1 MADLRNVTII
11 GAGPSGLYAGIL
23 LRRLLPQARV
33 RIFEQNPKGATFGF
47 GVVFSD
53 KALSFLQADDPETYA
68 LIVPEME
75 KWQDMALN
83 LPAGQVVLDGIGFT
97 AIGRLHLIE
106 LLTKRALDLGVEIEF
121 DHKITDVQTLPGDL
135 VIGADGLNSAIRGAM
150 EAQFRPQMAH
160 FDNHFAWFGAT
171 VPFDTLSQTFI
182 HTSHGPMNAH
192 HYRYA
197 PGKSTFIV
205 ECGPDTF
212 ESFGFGRMDE
222 TTSARHCAA
231 LFAEVLQGT
240 QLVVNK
246 SNWRRF
252 PRLWCENWVA
262 GRYVLLGDAAHT
274 AHFSIG
280 SGTRLA
286 FEDAIALVQALASHH
301 DLPQA
306 LHSYQHTRPPIAR
319 KIVEAANTSAQWYDG
334 FGQKMALAPLEFA
347 HDYLMR
353 SGRISDERL
362 QQIAPKFAQRY
373 MQHRAAAAPQ
383 SAT

>member
-1 MADLRNVTII
+1 MADLSNVTII

-68 LIVPEME
+68 LIVPHME

-97 AIGRLHLIE
+97 AIGRLHLIA
-106 LLTKRALDLGVEIEF
+106 LLTKRALDLGVEIAF
-121 DHKITDVQTLPGDL
+121 DHKIGDVEALEGDV
-135 VIGADGLNSAIRGAM
+135 VIGADGLNSVVRQAM
-150 EAQFRPQMAH
+150 AAQFRPHMAH
-160 FDNHFAWFGAT
+160 FNNHFAWFGANL
-171 VPFDTLSQTFI
+171 PFDTLSQTFI
-182 HTSHGPMNAH
+182 ETSQGPMNAH

-205 ECGPDTF
+205 ECGPETF
-212 ESFGFGRMDE
+212 ENFGFADMDE
-222 TTSARHCAA
+222 ATSARRCSAE
-231 LFAEVLQGT
+231 FADVLQGT

-246 SNWRRF
+246 STWRRF

-286 FEDAIALVQALASHH
+286 FEDAIALVQALAAHK
-301 DLPQA
+301 DLPHA
-306 LHSYQHTRPPIAR
+306 LESYQQTRPPIAR
-319 KIVEAANTSAQWYDG
+319 KIVDAANTSAQWYDG
-334 FGQKMALAPLEFA
+334 FGQKMALAPLDFA

-362 QQIAPKFAQRY
+362 QKIAPQFAQRY
-373 MQHRAAAAPQ
+373 MQHRAAAAAP
-383 SAT
+383 S

>member
-1 MADLRNVTII
+1 MADLSNVTII

-53 KALSFLQADDPETYA
+53 KALGFLQADDPETYA
-68 LIVPEME
+68 LIVPHME

-97 AIGRLHLIE
+97 AIGRLHLIA
-106 LLTKRALDLGVEIEF
+106 LLTKRALDLGVEIAF
-121 DHKITDVQTLPGDL
+121 DHKIGDVEALEGD
-135 VIGADGLNSAIRGAM
+135 VIIGADGLNSVVRQAM
-150 EAQFRPQMAH
+150 AAQFRPHMAH
-160 FDNHFAWFGAT
+160 FNNHFAWFGANL
-171 VPFDTLSQTFI
+171 PFDTLSQTFI
-182 HTSHGPMNAH
+182 ETSQGPMNAH

-205 ECGPDTF
+205 ECGPETF
-212 ESFGFGRMDE
+212 ENFGFADMDE
-222 TTSARHCAA
+222 ATSARRCSAE
-231 LFAEVLQGT
+231 FADVLQGT

-246 SNWRRF
+246 STWRRF

-286 FEDAIALVQALASHH
+286 FEDAIALVQALAPHK
-301 DLPQA
+301 DLPHA
-306 LHSYQHTRPPIAR
+306 LESYQQTRPPIAR
-319 KIVEAANTSAQWYDG
+319 KIVDAANTSAQWYDG
-334 FGQKMALAPLEFA
+334 FGQKMALAPLDFA

-362 QQIAPKFAQRY
+362 QKIAPQFAQRY
-373 MQHRAAAAPQ
+373 MQHRAAAAAP
-383 SAT
+383 S

>member
-1 MADLRNVTII
+1 MADLSNVTII

-33 RIFEQNPKGATFGF
+33 RIFEQNHKGATFGF

-68 LIVPEME
+68 LIVPHME

-97 AIGRLHLIE
+97 AIGRLHLIA
-106 LLTKRALDLGVEIEF
+106 LLTKRALDLGVEIAF
-121 DHKITDVQTLPGDL
+121 DHKIGDVEALEGDV
-135 VIGADGLNSAIRGAM
+135 VIGADGLNSVVRQAM
-150 EAQFRPQMAH
+150 AAQFRPHMAH
-160 FDNHFAWFGAT
+160 FNNHFAWFGANL
-171 VPFDTLSQTFI
+171 PFDTLSQTFI
-182 HTSHGPMNAH
+182 ETSQGPMNAH

-205 ECGPDTF
+205 ECGPETF
-212 ESFGFGRMDE
+212 ENFGFADMDE
-222 TTSARHCAA
+222 ATSARRCSAE
-231 LFAEVLQGT
+231 FADVLQGT

-246 SNWRRF
+246 STWRRF

-286 FEDAIALVQALASHH
+286 FEDAIALVQALAAHK
-301 DLPQA
+301 DLPHA
-306 LHSYQHTRPPIAR
+306 LESYQQTRPPIAR
-319 KIVEAANTSAQWYDG
+319 KIVDAANTSAQWYDG
-334 FGQKMALAPLEFA
+334 FGQKMALAPLDFA

-362 QQIAPKFAQRY
+362 QKIAPQFAQRY
-373 MQHRAAAAPQ
+373 MQHRAAAAAP
-383 SAT
+383 S

>member
-1 MADLRNVTII
+1 MADLSNVTII

-68 LIVPEME
+68 LIVPHME

-97 AIGRLHLIE
+97 AIGRLHLIA
-106 LLTKRALDLGVEIEF
+106 LLTKRALDLGVEIAF
-121 DHKITDVQTLPGDL
+121 DHKIGDVEALEGD
-135 VIGADGLNSAIRGAM
+135 VIIGADGLNSVVRQAM
-150 EAQFRPQMAH
+150 AAQFRPHMAH
-160 FDNHFAWFGAT
+160 FNNHFAWFGANL
-171 VPFDTLSQTFI
+171 PFDTLSQTFI
-182 HTSHGPMNAH
+182 ETSQGPMNAH

-205 ECGPDTF
+205 ECGPETF
-212 ESFGFGRMDE
+212 ENFGFADMDE
-222 TTSARHCAA
+222 ATSARRCSAE
-231 LFAEVLQGT
+231 FADVLQGT

-246 SNWRRF
+246 STWRRF

-286 FEDAIALVQALASHH
+286 FEDAIALVQALAAHK
-301 DLPQA
+301 DLPHA
-306 LHSYQHTRPPIAR
+306 LESYQQARSPIAR
-319 KIVEAANTSAQWYDG
+319 KIVDAANTSAQWYDG
-334 FGQKMALAPLEFA
+334 FGQKMALAPLDFA

-362 QQIAPKFAQRY
+362 QKIAPQFAQRY
-373 MQHRAAAAPQ
+373 MQHRAAEAAP
-383 SAT
+383 S

>member
-1 MADLRNVTII
+1 MADLSNVTII

-68 LIVPEME
+68 LIVPHME

-97 AIGRLHLIE
+97 AIGRLHLIA
-106 LLTKRALDLGVEIEF
+106 LLTKRALDLGVEIAF
-121 DHKITDVQTLPGDL
+121 DHKIGDVEALEGD
-135 VIGADGLNSAIRGAM
+135 VIIGADGLNSVVRQAM
-150 EAQFRPQMAH
+150 AAQFRPHMAH
-160 FDNHFAWFGAT
+160 FNNHFAWFGANL
-171 VPFDTLSQTFI
+171 PFDTLSQTFI
-182 HTSHGPMNAH
+182 ETSQGPMNAH

-205 ECGPDTF
+205 ECGPETF
-212 ESFGFGRMDE
+212 ENFGFADMDE
-222 TTSARHCAA
+222 AASARRCSAE
-231 LFAEVLQGT
+231 FADVLQGT

-246 SNWRRF
+246 STWRRF

-286 FEDAIALVQALASHH
+286 FEDAIALVQALAAHK

-306 LHSYQHTRPPIAR
+306 LESYQQTRPPIAR
-319 KIVEAANTSAQWYDG
+319 KIVDAANTSAQWYDG
-334 FGQKMALAPLEFA
+334 FGQKMALAPLDFA

-362 QQIAPKFAQRY
+362 QKIAPQFAQRY
-373 MQHRAAAAPQ
+373 MQHRAAAAAP
-383 SAT
+383 S

>member
-1 MADLRNVTII
+1 MADLSNVTII

-68 LIVPEME
+68 LIVPHME

-97 AIGRLHLIE
+97 AIGRLHLIA
-106 LLTKRALDLGVEIEF
+106 LLTKRALDLGVEIAF
-121 DHKITDVQTLPGDL
+121 DHKIGDVEALEGD
-135 VIGADGLNSAIRGAM
+135 VIIGADGLNSVVRQAM
-150 EAQFRPQMAH
+150 AAQFRPHMAH
-160 FDNHFAWFGAT
+160 FNNHFAWFGANL
-171 VPFDTLSQTFI
+171 PFDTLSQTFI
-182 HTSHGPMNAH
+182 ETSQGPMNAH

-205 ECGPDTF
+205 ECGPETF
-212 ESFGFGRMDE
+212 ENFGFADMDE
-222 TTSARHCAA
+222 ATSARRCSAE
-231 LFAEVLQGT
+231 FADVLQGT
-240 QLVVNK
+240 QLVVNT
-246 SNWRRF
+246 STWRRF

-286 FEDAIALVQALASHH
+286 FEDAIALVQALAAHK
-301 DLPQA
+301 DLPHA
-306 LHSYQHTRPPIAR
+306 LESYQQTRPPIAR
-319 KIVEAANTSAQWYDG
+319 KIVDAANTSAQWYDG
-334 FGQKMALAPLEFA
+334 FGQKMALAPLDFA

-362 QQIAPKFAQRY
+362 QKIAPQFAQRY
-373 MQHRAAAAPQ
+373 MQHRAAAAAP
-383 SAT
+383 S

>member
-1 MADLRNVTII
+1 MADLSNVTII

-68 LIVPEME
+68 LIVPHME

-97 AIGRLHLIE
+97 AIGRLHLIA
-106 LLTKRALDLGVEIEF
+106 LLTKRALDLGVEIAF
-121 DHKITDVQTLPGDL
+121 DHKIGDVEALEGD
-135 VIGADGLNSAIRGAM
+135 VIIGADGLNSVVRQAM
-150 EAQFRPQMAH
+150 AAQFRPHMAH
-160 FDNHFAWFGAT
+160 FNNHFAWFGANL
-171 VPFDTLSQTFI
+171 PFDTLSQTFI
-182 HTSHGPMNAH
+182 ETSQGPMNAH

-205 ECGPDTF
+205 ECGPETF
-212 ESFGFGRMDE
+212 ENFGFADMDE
-222 TTSARHCAA
+222 ATSAHRCSAE
-231 LFAEVLQGT
+231 FADVLQGT

-246 SNWRRF
+246 STWRRF

-286 FEDAIALVQALASHH
+286 FEDAIALVQALAAHK

-306 LHSYQHTRPPIAR
+306 LESYQQTRPPIAR
-319 KIVEAANTSAQWYDG
+319 KIVDAANTSAQWYDG
-334 FGQKMALAPLEFA
+334 FSQKMALAPLDFA

-362 QQIAPKFAQRY
+362 QKIAPQFAQRY
-373 MQHRAAAAPQ
+373 MQHRAAAAAP
-383 SAT
+383 S

>member
-1 MADLRNVTII
+1 MADLSNVTII

-68 LIVPEME
+68 LIVPHME

-97 AIGRLHLIE
+97 AIGRLHLIA
-106 LLTKRALDLGVEIEF
+106 LLTKRALDLGVEIAF
-121 DHKITDVQTLPGDL
+121 DHKIGDVEALEGD
-135 VIGADGLNSAIRGAM
+135 VIIGADGLNSVVRQAM
-150 EAQFRPQMAH
+150 AAQFRPHMAH
-160 FDNHFAWFGAT
+160 FNNHFAWFGANL
-171 VPFDTLSQTFI
+171 PFDTLSQTFI
-182 HTSHGPMNAH
+182 ETSQGPMNAH

-205 ECGPDTF
+205 ECGPETF
-212 ESFGFGRMDE
+212 ENFGFADMDE
-222 TTSARHCAA
+222 ATSARRCSAE
-231 LFAEVLQGT
+231 FADVLQGT

-246 SNWRRF
+246 STWRRF
-252 PRLWCENWVA
+252 PRLWSENWVA

-286 FEDAIALVQALASHH
+286 FEDAIALVQALAAHK
-301 DLPQA
+301 DLPHA
-306 LHSYQHTRPPIAR
+306 LESYQQTRPPIAR
-319 KIVEAANTSAQWYDG
+319 KIVDAANTSAQWYDG
-334 FGQKMALAPLEFA
+334 FGQKMALAPLDFA

-362 QQIAPKFAQRY
+362 QKIAPQFAQRY
-373 MQHRAAAAPQ
+373 MQHRAAAAAP
-383 SAT
+383 S

>member
-1 MADLRNVTII
+1 MADLSNVTII

-68 LIVPEME
+68 LIVPHME

-97 AIGRLHLIE
+97 AIGRLHLIA
-106 LLTKRALDLGVEIEF
+106 LLTKRALDLGVEIAF
-121 DHKITDVQTLPGDL
+121 DHKIGDVEALEGD
-135 VIGADGLNSAIRGAM
+135 VIIGADGLNSVVRQAM
-150 EAQFRPQMAH
+150 AAQFRPHMAH
-160 FDNHFAWFGAT
+160 FNNHFAWFGANL
-171 VPFDTLSQTFI
+171 PFDTLSQTFI
-182 HTSHGPMNAH
+182 ETSQGPMNAH

-205 ECGPDTF
+205 ECGPETF
-212 ESFGFGRMDE
+212 ENFGFADMDE
-222 TTSARHCAA
+222 ATSARRCSAE
-231 LFAEVLQGT
+231 FADVLQGT

-246 SNWRRF
+246 STWRRF

-286 FEDAIALVQALASHH
+286 FEDAIALVQALAAHK

-306 LHSYQHTRPPIAR
+306 LESYQQTRPPIAR
-319 KIVEAANTSAQWYDG
+319 KIVDAANTSAQWYDG
-334 FGQKMALAPLEFA
+334 FGQKMALAPLDFA

-362 QQIAPKFAQRY
+362 QKIAPQFAQRY
-373 MQHRAAAAPQ
+373 MQHRAAAAAP
-383 SAT
+383 S

>member
-1 MADLRNVTII
+1 MADLSNVTII

-68 LIVPEME
+68 LIVPHME

-83 LPAGQVVLDGIGFT
+83 LPAGQMVLDGIGFT
-97 AIGRLHLIE
+97 AIGRLHLIA
-106 LLTKRALDLGVEIEF
+106 LLTKRALDLGVEIAF
-121 DHKITDVQTLPGDL
+121 DHKIGDVEALEGD
-135 VIGADGLNSAIRGAM
+135 VIIGADGLNSVVRQAM
-150 EAQFRPQMAH
+150 AAQFRPHMAH
-160 FDNHFAWFGAT
+160 FNNHFAWFGANL
-171 VPFDTLSQTFI
+171 PFDTLSQTFI
-182 HTSHGPMNAH
+182 ETSQGPMNAH

-205 ECGPDTF
+205 ECGPETF
-212 ESFGFGRMDE
+212 ENFGFADMDE
-222 TTSARHCAA
+222 ATSARRCSAE
-231 LFAEVLQGT
+231 FADVLQGT

-246 SNWRRF
+246 STWRRF

-286 FEDAIALVQALASHH
+286 FEDAIALVQALAAHK
-301 DLPQA
+301 DLPHA
-306 LHSYQHTRPPIAR
+306 LESYQQTRPPIAR
-319 KIVEAANTSAQWYDG
+319 KIVDAANTSAQWYDG
-334 FGQKMALAPLEFA
+334 FGQKMALAPLDFA

-362 QQIAPKFAQRY
+362 QKIAPQFAQRY
-373 MQHRAAAAPQ
+373 MQHRAAAAAP
-383 SAT
+383 S

>member
-1 MADLRNVTII
+1 MADLSNVTII

-53 KALSFLQADDPETYA
+53 KALGFLQADDPETYA
-68 LIVPEME
+68 LIVPHME

-97 AIGRLHLIE
+97 AIGRLHLIA
-106 LLTKRALDLGVEIEF
+106 LLTKRALDLGVEIAF
-121 DHKITDVQTLPGDL
+121 DHKIGDVEALEGD
-135 VIGADGLNSAIRGAM
+135 VIIGADGLNSVVRQAM
-150 EAQFRPQMAH
+150 AAQFRPHMAH
-160 FDNHFAWFGAT
+160 FNNHFAWFGANL
-171 VPFDTLSQTFI
+171 PFDTLSQTFI
-182 HTSHGPMNAH
+182 ETSQGPMNAH

-205 ECGPDTF
+205 ECGPETF
-212 ESFGFGRMDE
+212 ENFGFADMDE
-222 TTSARHCAA
+222 ATSARRCSAE
-231 LFAEVLQGT
+231 FADVLQGT

-246 SNWRRF
+246 STWRRF

-286 FEDAIALVQALASHH
+286 FEDAIALVQALAAHK
-301 DLPQA
+301 DLPHA
-306 LHSYQHTRPPIAR
+306 LESYQQTRPPIAR
-319 KIVEAANTSAQWYDG
+319 KIVDAANTSAQWYDG
-334 FGQKMALAPLEFA
+334 FGQKMALAPLDFA

-362 QQIAPKFAQRY
+362 QKIAPQFAQRY
-373 MQHRAAAAPQ
+373 MQHRAAAAAP
-383 SAT
+383 S

>member
-1 MADLRNVTII
+1 MADLCNVTII

-68 LIVPEME
+68 LIVPHME

-106 LLTKRALDLGVEIEF
+106 LLTKRALDLGVDIAF
-121 DHKITDVQTLPGDL
+121 DHKIGDVEALEGD
-135 VIGADGLNSAIRGAM
+135 VIIGADGLNSVIRQAM
-150 EAQFRPQMAH
+150 AAQFRPHMAH
-160 FDNHFAWFGAT
+160 FNNHFAWFGANL
-171 VPFDTLSQTFI
+171 PFDTLSQTFI
-182 HTSHGPMNAH
+182 ETSQGPMNAH

-205 ECGPDTF
+205 ECGPETF
-212 ESFGFGRMDE
+212 ENFGFADMDE
-222 TTSARHCAA
+222 ATSARRCSAE
-231 LFAEVLQGT
+231 FADVLQGT

-246 SNWRRF
+246 STWRRF

-286 FEDAIALVQALASHH
+286 FEDAIALVQALAAHK

-306 LHSYQHTRPPIAR
+306 LESYQQTRPPIAR
-319 KIVEAANTSAQWYDG
+319 KIVDAANTSAQWYDG
-334 FGQKMALAPLEFA
+334 FGQKMALAPLDFA

-362 QQIAPKFAQRY
+362 QKIAPQFAQRY
-373 MQHRAAAAPQ
+373 MQHRAAAAAP
-383 SAT
+383 S

>member
-1 MADLRNVTII
+1 MADLSNVTII

-68 LIVPEME
+68 LIVPHME

-97 AIGRLHLIE
+97 AIGRLHLIA
-106 LLTKRALDLGVEIEF
+106 LLTKRALDLGVEIAF
-121 DHKITDVQTLPGDL
+121 DHKIGDVEALEGD
-135 VIGADGLNSAIRGAM
+135 VIIGADGLNSVVRQAM
-150 EAQFRPQMAH
+150 AAQFRPHMAH
-160 FDNHFAWFGAT
+160 FNNHFAWFGANL
-171 VPFDTLSQTFI
+171 PFDTLSQTFI
-182 HTSHGPMNAH
+182 ETSQGPMNAH

-205 ECGPDTF
+205 ECGPETF
-212 ESFGFGRMDE
+212 ENFGFADMDE
-222 TTSARHCAA
+222 ATSARRCSAE
-231 LFAEVLQGT
+231 FADVLQGT

-246 SNWRRF
+246 STWRRF

-286 FEDAIALVQALASHH
+286 FEDAIALVQALAAHK
-301 DLPQA
+301 DLPHA
-306 LHSYQHTRPPIAR
+306 LESYQQTRPPIAR
-319 KIVEAANTSAQWYDG
+319 KIVDAANTSAQWYDG
-334 FGQKMALAPLEFA
+334 FGQKMALAPLDFA

-362 QQIAPKFAQRY
+362 QKIAPQFAQRY
-373 MQHRAAAAPQ
+373 MQHRAAAAAP
-383 SAT
+383 S

>member
-1 MADLRNVTII
+1 MADLSNVTIV

-68 LIVPEME
+68 LIVPHME

-97 AIGRLHLIE
+97 AIGRLHLIA
-106 LLTKRALDLGVEIEF
+106 LLTKRALDLGVEIAF
-121 DHKITDVQTLPGDL
+121 DHKIGDVEALEGD
-135 VIGADGLNSAIRGAM
+135 VIIGADGLNSVVRQAM
-150 EAQFRPQMAH
+150 AAQFRPHMAH
-160 FDNHFAWFGAT
+160 FNNHFAWFGANL
-171 VPFDTLSQTFI
+171 PFDTLSQTFI
-182 HTSHGPMNAH
+182 ETSQGPMNAH

-205 ECGPDTF
+205 ECGPETF
-212 ESFGFGRMDE
+212 ENFGFADMDE
-222 TTSARHCAA
+222 ATSARRCSAE
-231 LFAEVLQGT
+231 FADVLQGT

-246 SNWRRF
+246 STWRRF

-286 FEDAIALVQALASHH
+286 FEDAIALVQALAAHK
-301 DLPQA
+301 DLPHA
-306 LHSYQHTRPPIAR
+306 LESYQQTRPPIAR
-319 KIVEAANTSAQWYDG
+319 KIVDAANTSAQWYDG
-334 FGQKMALAPLEFA
+334 FGQKMALAPLDFA

-362 QQIAPKFAQRY
+362 QKIAPQFAQRY
-373 MQHRAAAAPQ
+373 MQHRAAAAAP
-383 SAT
+383 S

>member
-1 MADLRNVTII
+1 MADLSNVTII

-68 LIVPEME
+68 LIVPHME

-97 AIGRLHLIE
+97 AIGRLHLIA
-106 LLTKRALDLGVEIEF
+106 LLTKRALDLGVEIAF
-121 DHKITDVQTLPGDL
+121 DHKIGDVEALEGD
-135 VIGADGLNSAIRGAM
+135 VIIGADGLNSVVRQAM
-150 EAQFRPQMAH
+150 AAQFRPHMAH
-160 FDNHFAWFGAT
+160 FNNHFAWFGANL
-171 VPFDTLSQTFI
+171 PFDTLSQTFI
-182 HTSHGPMNAH
+182 ETSQGPMNAH

-205 ECGPDTF
+205 ECGPETF
-212 ESFGFGRMDE
+212 ENFGFADMDE
-222 TTSARHCAA
+222 ATSARRCSAE
-231 LFAEVLQGT
+231 FAEVLQGT

-246 SNWRRF
+246 STWRRF

-286 FEDAIALVQALASHH
+286 FEDAIALVQALAAHK
-301 DLPQA
+301 DLPHA
-306 LHSYQHTRPPIAR
+306 LESYQQTRPPIAR
-319 KIVEAANTSAQWYDG
+319 KIVDAANTSAQWYDG
-334 FGQKMALAPLEFA
+334 FGQKMALAPLDFA

-362 QQIAPKFAQRY
+362 QKIAPQFAQRY
-373 MQHRAAAAPQ
+373 MQHRAAAAAP
-383 SAT
+383 S

>member
-1 MADLRNVTII
+1 MADLSNVTII

-68 LIVPEME
+68 LIVPHME

-97 AIGRLHLIE
+97 AIGRLHLIA
-106 LLTKRALDLGVEIEF
+106 LLTKRALDLGVEIAF
-121 DHKITDVQTLPGDL
+121 DHKIGDVEALEGD
-135 VIGADGLNSAIRGAM
+135 VIIGADGLNSVVRQAM
-150 EAQFRPQMAH
+150 AAQFRPHMAH
-160 FDNHFAWFGAT
+160 FNNHFAWFGANL
-171 VPFDTLSQTFI
+171 PFDTLSQTFI
-182 HTSHGPMNAH
+182 ETSQGPMNAH

-205 ECGPDTF
+205 ECGPETF
-212 ESFGFGRMDE
+212 ENFGFADMDE
-222 TTSARHCAA
+222 ATSARRCSAE
-231 LFAEVLQGT
+231 FADVLQGT

-246 SNWRRF
+246 STWRRF

-286 FEDAIALVQALASHH
+286 FEDAIALVQALAAHK
-301 DLPQA
+301 DLPHA
-306 LHSYQHTRPPIAR
+306 LESYQQARSPIAR
-319 KIVEAANTSAQWYDG
+319 KIVDAANTSAQWYDG
-334 FGQKMALAPLEFA
+334 FGQKMALAPLDFA

-362 QQIAPKFAQRY
+362 QKIAPQFAQRY
-373 MQHRAAAAPQ
+373 MQHRAAAAAP
-383 SAT
+383 S

>member
-1 MADLRNVTII
+1 MADLSNVTII

-68 LIVPEME
+68 LIVPHME

-97 AIGRLHLIE
+97 AIGRLHLIA
-106 LLTKRALDLGVEIEF
+106 LLTKRALDLGVEIAF
-121 DHKITDVQTLPGDL
+121 DHKIGDVEALEGD
-135 VIGADGLNSAIRGAM
+135 VIIGADGLNSVVRQAM
-150 EAQFRPQMAH
+150 AAQFRPHMAH
-160 FDNHFAWFGAT
+160 FNNHFAWFGANL
-171 VPFDTLSQTFI
+171 PFDTLSQTFI
-182 HTSHGPMNAH
+182 ETSQGPMNAH

-205 ECGPDTF
+205 ECGPETF
-212 ESFGFGRMDE
+212 ENFGFADMDE
-222 TTSARHCAA
+222 ATSAHRCSAE
-231 LFAEVLQGT
+231 FADVLQGT

-246 SNWRRF
+246 STWRRF

-286 FEDAIALVQALASHH
+286 FEDAIALVQALAAHK
-301 DLPQA
+301 DLPHA
-306 LHSYQHTRPPIAR
+306 LESYQQTRPPIAR
-319 KIVEAANTSAQWYDG
+319 KIVDAANTSAQWYDG
-334 FGQKMALAPLEFA
+334 FGQKMALAPLDFA

-362 QQIAPKFAQRY
+362 QKIAPQFAQRY
-373 MQHRAAAAPQ
+373 MQHRAAAAAP
-383 SAT
+383 S

>member
-1 MADLRNVTII
+1 MADLSNVTII

-68 LIVPEME
+68 LIVPHME

-97 AIGRLHLIE
+97 AIGRLHLIA
-106 LLTKRALDLGVEIEF
+106 LLTKRALDLGVEIAF
-121 DHKITDVQTLPGDL
+121 DHKIGDVEALEGD
-135 VIGADGLNSAIRGAM
+135 VIIGADGLNSVVRQAM
-150 EAQFRPQMAH
+150 AAQFHPHMAH
-160 FDNHFAWFGAT
+160 FNNHFAWFGANL
-171 VPFDTLSQTFI
+171 PFDTLSQTFI
-182 HTSHGPMNAH
+182 ETSQGPMNAH

-205 ECGPDTF
+205 ECGPETF
-212 ESFGFGRMDE
+212 ENFGFADMDE
-222 TTSARHCAA
+222 ATSARRCSAE
-231 LFAEVLQGT
+231 FADVLQGT

-246 SNWRRF
+246 STWRRF

-286 FEDAIALVQALASHH
+286 FEDAIALVQALAAHK
-301 DLPQA
+301 DLPHA
-306 LHSYQHTRPPIAR
+306 LESYQQTRPPIAR
-319 KIVEAANTSAQWYDG
+319 KIVDAANTSAQWYDG
-334 FGQKMALAPLEFA
+334 FGQKMALAPLDFA

-362 QQIAPKFAQRY
+362 QKIAPQFAQRY
-373 MQHRAAAAPQ
+373 MQHRAAAAAP
-383 SAT
+383 S

>member
-1 MADLRNVTII
+1 MADLSNVTII

-68 LIVPEME
+68 LIVPHVE

-106 LLTKRALDLGVEIEF
+106 LLTKRALDLGVEIAF
-121 DHKITDVQTLPGDL
+121 DHKIGDVEALEGD
-135 VIGADGLNSAIRGAM
+135 VIIGADGLNSVVRQAM
-150 EAQFRPQMAH
+150 AAQFRPHMAH
-160 FDNHFAWFGAT
+160 FNNHFAWFGANL
-171 VPFDTLSQTFI
+171 PFDTLSQTFI
-182 HTSHGPMNAH
+182 ETSQGPMNAH

-205 ECGPDTF
+205 ECGPETF
-212 ESFGFGRMDE
+212 ENFGFADMDE
-222 TTSARHCAA
+222 ATSARRCSA
-231 LFAEVLQGT
+231 LFADVLQGT

-246 SNWRRF
+246 STWRRF

-286 FEDAIALVQALASHH
+286 FEDAIALVQALAAHKDLSH
-301 DLPQA
+301 A
-306 LHSYQHTRPPIAR
+306 LESYQQTRPPIAR
-319 KIVEAANTSAQWYDG
+319 KIVDAANTSAQWYDG
-334 FGQKMALAPLEFA
+334 FGQKMALAPLDFA
-347 HDYLMR
+347 QDYLMR

-362 QQIAPKFAQRY
+362 QKIAPQFAQRY
-373 MQHRAAAAPQ
+373 MQHRAAAA
-383 SAT
+383 ATA

>member
-1 MADLRNVTII
+1 MADLSNVTII

-68 LIVPEME
+68 LIVPHME

-97 AIGRLHLIE
+97 AIGRLHLIA
-106 LLTKRALDLGVEIEF
+106 LLTKRALDLGVEIAF
-121 DHKITDVQTLPGDL
+121 DHKIGDVEALEGD
-135 VIGADGLNSAIRGAM
+135 VIIGADGLNSVVRQAM
-150 EAQFRPQMAH
+150 AAQFRPHMAH
-160 FDNHFAWFGAT
+160 FNNHFAWFGANL
-171 VPFDTLSQTFI
+171 PFDTLSQTFI
-182 HTSHGPMNAH
+182 ETSQGPMNAH

-205 ECGPDTF
+205 ECGPETF
-212 ESFGFGRMDE
+212 ENFGFADMDE
-222 TTSARHCAA
+222 ATSARRCSAE
-231 LFAEVLQGT
+231 FADVLQGT

-246 SNWRRF
+246 STWRRF

-286 FEDAIALVQALASHH
+286 FEDAIALVQALAAHK
-301 DLPQA
+301 DLSQA
-306 LHSYQHTRPPIAR
+306 LESYQQTRPPIAR
-319 KIVEAANTSAQWYDG
+319 KIVDAANTSAQWYDG
-334 FGQKMALAPLEFA
+334 FGQKMALAPLDFA

-362 QQIAPKFAQRY
+362 QKIAPQFAQRY
-373 MQHRAAAAPQ
+373 MQHRAAAAAP
-383 SAT
+383 S

>member
-1 MADLRNVTII
+1 MADLSNVTII

-53 KALSFLQADDPETYA
+53 KALGFLQADDPETYA
-68 LIVPEME
+68 LIVPHME

-83 LPAGQVVLDGIGFT
+83 LPAGQMVLDGIGFT
-97 AIGRLHLIE
+97 AIGRLHLIA
-106 LLTKRALDLGVEIEF
+106 LLTKRALDLGVEIAF
-121 DHKITDVQTLPGDL
+121 DHKIGDVEALEGD
-135 VIGADGLNSAIRGAM
+135 VIIGADGLNSVVRQAM
-150 EAQFRPQMAH
+150 AAQFRPHMAH
-160 FDNHFAWFGAT
+160 FNNHFAWFGANL
-171 VPFDTLSQTFI
+171 PFDTLSQTFI
-182 HTSHGPMNAH
+182 ETSQGPMNAH

-205 ECGPDTF
+205 ECGPETF
-212 ESFGFGRMDE
+212 ENFGFADMDE
-222 TTSARHCAA
+222 ATSARRCSAE
-231 LFAEVLQGT
+231 FADVLQGT

-246 SNWRRF
+246 STWRRF

-286 FEDAIALVQALASHH
+286 FEDAIALVQALAAHK
-301 DLPQA
+301 DLPHA
-306 LHSYQHTRPPIAR
+306 LESYQQTRPPIAR
-319 KIVEAANTSAQWYDG
+319 KIVDAANTSAQWYDG
-334 FGQKMALAPLEFA
+334 FGQKMALAPLDFA

-362 QQIAPKFAQRY
+362 QKIAPQFAQRY
-373 MQHRAAAAPQ
+373 MQHRAAAAAP
-383 SAT
+383 S